1 MQLNYGFLSTSSI
14 APRFLAALRQSGT
27 GQALALSSRSLE
39 RAKQYA
45 ELWQI
50 PRAYGSHEALL
61 ADESINIVYISC
73 VNAAHYFWAKAALEA
88 GKHVICEKP
97 CTTSAAQTQE
107 LFALAKENGLFLME
121 AQKMLF
127 LPAVCALRQHI
138 EEGNLGQITMV
149 ELSHS
154 FAASYNN
161 WMYDPASGGPLYS
174 SGIYAVELLQWL
186 FGSLGQISGHGNM
199 LENGVAWQYLLSGK
213 TDSGILFSFK
223 NSTRGIL
230 DNTARIYGTKGWA
243 ELPEYWKGRK
253 LLLHTD
259 RLYEENYPCEYELI
273 YEVNHIANCLAQGLN
288 TSPVV
293 TPELSVKAMADL
305 EQIKW
310 FSH

>member
-1 MQLNYGFLSTSSI
+1 MQLHYGFLSTSSI

-27 GQALALSSRSLE
+27 GDVLALSSRSLE
-39 RAKQYA
+39 KAKQFA

-50 PRAYGSHEALL
+50 PKAYGSHKALL
-61 ADESINIVYISC
+61 ADENINIVYISC

-107 LFALAKENGLFLME
+107 LFALAKEKGLFIME

-127 LPAVCALRQHI
+127 LPAVCALWQHI
-138 EEGNLGQITMV
+138 ENGDLGEITMV

-161 WMYDPASGGPLYS
+161 WMYDPASGGPLFS

-186 FGSLGQISGHGNM
+186 FGPLGEISGHGSM
-199 LENGVAWQYLLSGK
+199 LENGVAWQYLLSGQTK
-213 TDSGILFSFK
+213 SGVLFSFK

-243 ELPEYWKGRK
+243 ELPEYWKARK
-253 LLLHTD
+253 LILHTD
-259 RLYEENYPCEYELI
+259 TTYEETYPCEYELI
-273 YEVNHIANCLAQGLN
+273 YEVSHIAECFAQGLC
-288 TSPVV
+288 TSPIV
-293 TPELSVKAMADL
+293 TQALSTDGIAAL
-305 EQIKW
+305 EHVNW
-310 FSH
+310 L

>member
-1 MQLNYGFLSTSSI
+1 MQLHYGFLSTSSI

-27 GQALALSSRSLE
+27 GDVLALSSRSLE
-39 RAKQYA
+39 KAKQFA

-50 PRAYGSHEALL
+50 PKAYGSHKALL
-61 ADESINIVYISC
+61 ADENINIVYISC

-107 LFALAKENGLFLME
+107 LFALAKEKGLFIME

-138 EEGNLGQITMV
+138 ENGDLGEITMV

-161 WMYDPASGGPLYS
+161 WMYDPASGGPLFS

-186 FGSLGQISGHGNM
+186 FGPLGEISGHGSM
-199 LENGVAWQYLLSGK
+199 LENGVAWQYLLSGQTK
-213 TDSGILFSFK
+213 SGVLFSFK

-243 ELPEYWKGRK
+243 ELPEYWKARK
-253 LLLHTD
+253 LILHTD
-259 RLYEENYPCEYELI
+259 TTYEETYPCEYELI
-273 YEVNHIANCLAQGLN
+273 YEVSHIAECFAQGLC
-288 TSPVV
+288 TSPIV
-293 TPELSVKAMADL
+293 TQALSTDGIAAL
-305 EQIKW
+305 EHVNW
-310 FSH
+310 L